1 MVERREGDMCSVIGE
16 MLSAGD
22 RFTCL
27 NEI

>member
-1 MVERREGDMCSVIGE
+1 MAERREGDICFVIGE